1 MDLFHLKQA
10 AESIELSAE
19 MRTRIAENCCKS
31 LQKETYSMNHK
42 RIRRMPRALIAAAL
56 VLCIGLPVGM
66 AATNTGFFR
75 DVTNWQG
82 AITGTVY
89 EQATNEIAVIVTAEA
104 DALMVEADF
113 LKPDAAPYFTFE
125 TFALGAYE
133 IRDAAGEVVAE
144 GESSESSAVSD
155 SGATL
160 TVPFVSEAGAYTLVI
175 ENFVGSRKGDQPLPI
190 TGHWEITFSM
200 P

>member
-1 MDLFHLKQA
+1 
-10 AESIELSAE
+10 
-19 MRTRIAENCCKS
+19 
-31 LQKETYSMNHK
+31 MNHK

-89 EQATNEIAVIVTAEA
+89 EQATNEIAVTVTTEA
-104 DALMVEADF
+104 DTLTVEADF
-113 LKPDAAPYFTFE
+113 RNPDTAPYRALE
-125 TFALGAYE
+125 TLALGKYQILNA
-133 IRDAAGEVVAE
+133 DGAVLTE
-144 GESSESSAVSD
+144 GERSEPAAVAD
-155 SGATL
+155 NGAAL
-160 TVPFVSEAGAYTLVI
+160 TVPFDAAPGTYTLVI
-175 ENFVGSRKGDQPLPI
+175 ENFVGGSKADQPLPI